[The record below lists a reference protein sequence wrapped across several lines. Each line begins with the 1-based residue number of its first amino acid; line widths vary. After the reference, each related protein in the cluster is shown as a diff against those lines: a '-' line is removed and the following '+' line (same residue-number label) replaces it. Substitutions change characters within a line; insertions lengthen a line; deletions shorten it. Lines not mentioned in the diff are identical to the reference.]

1 MTGERWRSERGVA
14 LMLVLWIVI
23 VLSAIASGVVVA
35 VRRQTALVGAVRSR
49 TVARYAAESGVVAA
63 TAALR
68 DLFAAAEGP
77 EDEARVYTR
86 LEETL
91 RQWGERPLGADARFQ
106 VAVADLGAR
115 IDLNGA
121 NEDML
126 LGLFAQFVGED
137 EAAALVDALEDW
149 KDDDDEPRE
158 QGAEADDYAAAGS
171 PFVPANG
178 PLLRL
183 DDLTRI
189 RGFGDSLA
197 RALAPY
203 VTVSGEGI
211 VNVNTAPEPVLAA
224 VPELGPEG
232 AQFLVQAQRRGE
244 VFASG
249 MAAGQRLRQAG
260 VGRPMRRTGLATVPS
275 RVLIVSRGWLVGAPL
290 THEIQAVVQIGDVSD
305 PEGPSFRV
313 MSWTERDR

>member
-1 MTGERWRSERGVA
+1 MTGERWQSERGVA

-23 VLSAIASGVVVA
+23 VLGAIASGVVVA
-35 VRRQTALVGAVRSR
+35 ARRQTALVGAVRSR

-68 DLFAAAEGP
+68 QLFAAAEGP
-77 EDEARVYTR
+77 EDEARVYAR

-91 RQWGERPLGADARFQ
+91 RQWGERPLGTDARFQ

-115 IDLNGA
+115 IDLNEA

-126 LGLFAQFVGED
+126 LGLFAQFVAED
-137 EAAALVDALEDW
+137 DATALVDALEDW

-158 QGAEADDYAAAGS
+158 RGAEADEYAAVAS
-171 PFVPANG
+171 PFVPANR

-183 DDLTRI
+183 DELTRI
-189 RGFGDSLA
+189 RGFSDSLA

-203 VTVSGEGI
+203 VTVSGEGL
-211 VNVNTAPEPVLAA
+211 VNVNTAPETVLAA

-232 AQFLVQAQRRGE
+232 AAFLVQAQRRGE

-249 MAAGQRLRQAG
+249 MAAEQQLRQAG

-290 THEIQAVVQIGDVSD
+290 THEIQAVVQID
-305 PEGPSFRV
+305 PSSVAGAAFHV
-313 MSWTERDR
+313 VSWTERDR